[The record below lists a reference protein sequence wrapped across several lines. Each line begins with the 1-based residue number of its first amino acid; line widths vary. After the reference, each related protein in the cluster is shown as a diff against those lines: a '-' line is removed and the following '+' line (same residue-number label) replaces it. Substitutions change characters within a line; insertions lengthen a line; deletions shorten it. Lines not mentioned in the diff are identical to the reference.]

1 MCTMYTCE
9 FVDIRCK
16 ILICKLKRCCGIEIN
31 ALYNTVLQKWLKI
44 VSKIPK
50 KWLKPLFSLFHFMFT
65 NIPQYL
71 LTYYFQYI
79 KYYKSWRIEPP
90 FLVQKSMYVWL
101 FEFILFSFYESRFYC
116 GVKICTTIVNGQNDY
131 GRLSHTIK
139 RACITSICVQS
150 SVLQKNARSM
160 NALKWFWISRELLS
174 FKMIVTS

>member
-90 FLVQKSMYVWL
+90 LPCSKKACMYDYLNLYCFL
-101 FEFILFSFYESRFYC
+101 
-116 GVKICTTIVNGQNDY
+116 
-131 GRLSHTIK
+131 
-139 RACITSICVQS
+139 
-150 SVLQKNARSM
+150 SM
-160 NALKWFWISRELLS
+160 NQGSIVVSRYAQQLWMA
-174 FKMIVTS
+174 KTIMAGCHTQ